1 MDGVKKY
8 SDLSSSRYAVPSLST
23 PSIKKLTPGTKKVTV
38 SWNKISGANGY
49 KLYRATSRSGSYK
62 LVKTTSST
70 SFTDRSLKKGKKY
83 YYKLKAYRKVDGK
96 LKYSSYSAVKYT
108 TAK

>member
-1 MDGVKKY
+1 
-8 SDLSSSRYAVPSLST
+8 
-23 PSIKKLTPGTKKVTV
+23 PGTKKVTV